1 MARYIIMKVTEE
13 NILEIKTTNGLNYI
27 YIPDIYQL
35 VKHKENGKQVYQIEY
50 VAPTDDGT
58 DGYME
63 QLDITRQQYQELKA
77 ILDSE
82 NPF

>member
-1 MARYIIMKVTEE
+1 MARYIAMKITEE

-27 YIPDIYQL
+27 YVPDIYQL
-35 VKHKENGKQVYQIEY
+35 VKHNENGKQVYQIEY
-50 VAPTDDGT
+50 VAPTDDGL

-63 QLDITRQQYQELKA
+63 ELNITRQQYQELKA